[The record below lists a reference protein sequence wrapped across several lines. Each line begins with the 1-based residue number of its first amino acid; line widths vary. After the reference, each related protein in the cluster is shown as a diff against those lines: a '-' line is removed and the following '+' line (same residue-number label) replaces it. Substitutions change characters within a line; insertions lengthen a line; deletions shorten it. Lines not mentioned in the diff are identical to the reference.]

1 MEDLVCNECGYE
13 WTLEPDEDGL
23 LMVMVVHHALIVVL
37 DVAFRQVIMV
47 ISNAILVVM
56 SFVNMVMAG
65 FI

>member
-1 MEDLVCNECGYE
+1 MVF
-13 WTLEPDEDGL
+13 

>member
-1 MEDLVCNECGYE
+1 MNVDMNGHWNLTKMVF
-13 WTLEPDEDGL
+13 